1 MSEADEIIRR
11 TKMVVILLQ
20 GPSKNYERQLA
31 YLDALLLA
39 LGAAIPKT
47 QACGCKSGK
56 ISQRGHQPDIE
67 TLSASFRLAILS
79 RKVRKNFDLSF
90 SLTALIKVERRMIP

>member
-1 MSEADEIIRR
+1 
-11 TKMVVILLQ
+11 MVVILLQ

-47 QACGCKSGK
+47 QACGCKKRGN

-67 TLSASFRLAILS
+67 TLSASLRLAILS